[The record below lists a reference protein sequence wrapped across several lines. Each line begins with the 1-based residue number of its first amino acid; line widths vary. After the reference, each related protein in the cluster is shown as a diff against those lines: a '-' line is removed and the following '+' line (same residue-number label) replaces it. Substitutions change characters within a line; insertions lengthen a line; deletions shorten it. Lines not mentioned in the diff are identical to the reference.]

1 MSARLI
7 LAGLLILDG
16 LLWVVI
22 VAAAI
27 TLWRIA

>member
-1 MSARLI
+1 MIDRLC
-7 LAGLLILDG
+7 LVGLLILDG
-16 LLWVVI
+16 LVWAVI